1 MKRIDQID
9 YYGCITYAGRT
20 VAFSIRVTGDNMGNN
35 TKIGI
40 TGLTPSGNSAD
51 LEKFLNMQI

>member
-20 VAFSIRVTGDNMGNN
+20 VAFSIRVTGDNMGIHP
-35 TKIGI
+35 KIGI
-40 TGLTPSGNSAD
+40 T
-51 LEKFLNMQI
+51 